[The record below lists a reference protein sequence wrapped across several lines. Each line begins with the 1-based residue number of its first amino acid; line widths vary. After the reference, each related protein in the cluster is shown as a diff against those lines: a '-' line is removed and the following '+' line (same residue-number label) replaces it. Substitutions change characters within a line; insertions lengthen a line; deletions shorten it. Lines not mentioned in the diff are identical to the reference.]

1 MTERGHML
9 RSLSRT
15 KIEMTLAGVNTEQA
29 RLVRMDAGETARR
42 EGRCV
47 FECSW
52 EVANKLVASSKQ
64 PVVAGDIASG
74 SEW

>member
-1 MTERGHML
+1 MAERGHML

-15 KIEMTLAGVNTEQA
+15 KIEMTLAGVNIEQSK
-29 RLVRMDAGETARR
+29 LVRMDAGETARR

-52 EVANKLVASSKQ
+52 EIANKV
-64 PVVAGDIASG
+64 
-74 SEW
+74 